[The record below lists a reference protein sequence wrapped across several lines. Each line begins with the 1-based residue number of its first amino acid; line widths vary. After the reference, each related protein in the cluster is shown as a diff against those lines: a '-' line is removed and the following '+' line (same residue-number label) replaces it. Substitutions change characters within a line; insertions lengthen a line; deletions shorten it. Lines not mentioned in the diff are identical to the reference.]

1 MLPNRLRGLRTESSI
16 CPTRAAAPRRYT
28 ATVTAPWRP
37 AAVLDEYIPL
47 LHKFTC
53 PLTDCLKVGGKGS
66 EAHQLAYVPL
76 RAILLDS
83 LHVLELWGVF
93 CLHLSHCDFTSKFRS
108 FLKFPISLMGMLTP
122 SVCVGQLT
130 FFGRTL
136 TENRLL
142 SSANYVR
149 TELPTRLAHRLRD
162 MQTLP
167 FVVVTNPH
175 MSHVYDL
182 YYKAFE
188 KLRRVREIKTTEDNE
203 KYCKVISETLQE
215 HLTVIPRLAMGVLEC
230 QDLMRPEQIDR
241 LMNTLLRAVSFT
253 T

>member
-1 MLPNRLRGLRTESSI
+1 
-16 CPTRAAAPRRYT
+16 
-28 ATVTAPWRP
+28 
-37 AAVLDEYIPL
+37 
-47 LHKFTC
+47 
-53 PLTDCLKVGGKGS
+53 
-66 EAHQLAYVPL
+66 
-76 RAILLDS
+76 
-83 LHVLELWGVF
+83 
-93 CLHLSHCDFTSKFRS
+93 
-108 FLKFPISLMGMLTP
+108 MGMLTP

-230 QDLMRPEQIDR
+230 QHLMRPEQIDR